1 MSIHCQSIAVYFDKY
16 GSYKFQND
24 KNLLD
29 EGQKHGL
36 SACRLRLHGRLD
48 DFKSFLKDSQNLED
62 FKSFLKDSHLEDFK
76 SFSKESQKDDL
87 SLFKRVPH
95 HNLVCHFDSP
105 CFLQLDLLSSGF
117 IKLELSVPR

>member
-1 MSIHCQSIAVYFDKY
+1 MQYDKY

-48 DFKSFLKDSQNLED
+48 DFKPFLKDSQNLEE

-76 SFSKESQKDDL
+76 SFSKESQKDD
-87 SLFKRVPH
+87 FKSFSKESH
-95 HNLVCHFDSP
+95 
-105 CFLQLDLLSSGF
+105 
-117 IKLELSVPR
+117 ITI